1 MFQRSIFKS
10 LQRASFACKRDLRWQ
25 KSLNQRSPSVLFFYS
40 SDSGNTKSNASAGS
54 KKPGASS
61 DSKKPSTSSDN
72 KKNVG
77 RDDLAAEN
85 MFKGSPRFTQVF
97 PKVTFS
103 LRRDPR
109 AEAAAAKRS
118 MNIQP
123 MLTPKNIRKMG
134 GRALILVIYFTTVGY
149 IIYQVFTYLYLVY
162 TWPVA
167 EELKGFKA
175 RNLMYLATYYDV
187 LESQPDKALPFYER
201 AKKLFLTKG
210 ADPKSLAIM
219 HLELNI
225 DRCRYELGQLEGIEE
240 RLTDM
245 LERLQNM
252 ADQPQ
257 ERYADDKVAHH
268 REWLSSDML
277 IQKLVKVLGPT
288 YFDQGNMDKA
298 IEIYTI
304 GLQAVKALKLSVAE
318 SFDTK
323 DIIDYTTYDH
333 MNLKEASLTYQLGE
347 AFYAKHD
354 YKTARTLFQATINY
368 CRGHKSHITTAPRLL
383 PDLRSFVDGWIC
395 LDSAA
400 MVYLARMLI
409 DEGDS
414 SGSLSWIVAGRKLT
428 STDQHYNNKLCI
440 RCESG
445 FKTQLGRIA
454 ELQGDYQRALVRYR
468 EAYDY
473 LYLNFMDKLEDK
485 EADVARLEAMRGQM
499 IDN

>member
-25 KSLNQRSPSVLFFYS
+25 NSLNQRSPSVLFFYS

-54 KKPGASS
+54 KKPSASAGSKKPSASS

-257 ERYADDKVAHH
+257 ERYADDK
-268 REWLSSDML
+268 
-277 IQKLVKVLGPT
+277 
-288 YFDQGNMDKA
+288 
-298 IEIYTI
+298 
-304 GLQAVKALKLSVAE
+304 
-318 SFDTK
+318 
-323 DIIDYTTYDH
+323 
-333 MNLKEASLTYQLGE
+333 
-347 AFYAKHD
+347 
-354 YKTARTLFQATINY
+354 
-368 CRGHKSHITTAPRLL
+368 
-383 PDLRSFVDGWIC
+383 
-395 LDSAA
+395 
-400 MVYLARMLI
+400 
-409 DEGDS
+409 
-414 SGSLSWIVAGRKLT
+414 
-428 STDQHYNNKLCI
+428 
-440 RCESG
+440 
-445 FKTQLGRIA
+445 
-454 ELQGDYQRALVRYR
+454 
-468 EAYDY
+468 
-473 LYLNFMDKLEDK
+473 
-485 EADVARLEAMRGQM
+485 
-499 IDN
+499 